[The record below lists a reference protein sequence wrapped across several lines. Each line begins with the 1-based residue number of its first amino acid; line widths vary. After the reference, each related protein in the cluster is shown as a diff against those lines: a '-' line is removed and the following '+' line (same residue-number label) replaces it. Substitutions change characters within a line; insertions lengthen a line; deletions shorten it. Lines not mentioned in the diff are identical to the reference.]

1 MPADVAQKATVNGH
15 SKVKSPTSLAHV
27 VLRTANYEP
36 MVKFWLTFLGA
47 ELSHKD
53 DHIAFLRYD
62 FEHHRIAIIAV
73 PNTGPK
79 VPTSAGLEHIAFT
92 FDTLDDLTDTYLQR
106 KALGIVPFWCI
117 NHGPTTS
124 MYYKDVDGNSIEV
137 QVDNYDTVEEAN
149 AFMAGPL
156 FRENTIGADF
166 DPEDLVRRVKS
177 GEDHASIKKR
187 VEVGPR
193 GLPAFG

>member
-1 MPADVAQKATVNGH
+1 MTADLDKKATVNGH

-36 MVKFWLTFLGA
+36 MVKYWCTFLGA

-53 DHIAFLRYD
+53 DNLAFLRYD
-62 FEHHRIAIIAV
+62 YEHHRIAIIAV

-92 FDTLDDLTDTYLQR
+92 FDTLDDLSETYLQR
-106 KALGIVPFWCI
+106 KALGIEPFWCI

-124 MYYKDVDGNSIEV
+124 MYYKDPDGNSIET
-137 QVDNYDTVEEAN
+137 QIDNYDTVEEAN
-149 AFMAGPL
+149 TFMAGK
-156 FRENTIGADF
+156 FFAENPIGTDF
-166 DPEDLVRRVKS
+166 NPEDLVKRLQA

-187 VEVGPR
+187 VETGPR